1 MSKWG
6 SDISRD
12 VSKGTE
18 LLIEDAAVWL
28 TCPCAYHLT
37 WLLNGHLTA
46 FGWGYWNKRHCQHKA
61 LHVQGHGSM
70 KERDGAVLIWLSDQ
84 LCGLGPKLNICG
96 SPLFHQTRS
105 KSCSQRVTLPSDPPT
120 NILSFVLEILK
131 KNSKHSS
138 GRCTPQHLGLGL
150 YATSQVLLW
159 TVALQDQIWTTAESY
174 FYQPPYCGKSL
185 PHF

>member
-6 SDISRD
+6 SHISRD

-28 TCPCAYHLT
+28 RCPCAYHLT

-46 FGWGYWNKRHCQHKA
+46 FGWGYWNKRHCQYKA

-105 KSCSQRVTLPSDPPT
+105 KSCSQRVTLPLLIPQPT
-120 NILSFVLEILK
+120 FCPLCWKYWKRIQSIAQDAAHLSTLDWGF
-131 KNSKHSS
+131 
-138 GRCTPQHLGLGL
+138 TPLHKCFCEL
-150 YATSQVLLW
+150 
-159 TVALQDQIWTTAESY
+159 
-174 FYQPPYCGKSL
+174 
-185 PHF
+185 